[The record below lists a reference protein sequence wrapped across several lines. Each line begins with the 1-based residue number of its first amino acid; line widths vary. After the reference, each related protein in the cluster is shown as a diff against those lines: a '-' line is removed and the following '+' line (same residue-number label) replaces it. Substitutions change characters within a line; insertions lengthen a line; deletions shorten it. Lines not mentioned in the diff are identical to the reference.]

1 MVCSCKVEK
10 CSAYLKALRENG
22 AVVNTAIAI
31 GVAEGI
37 IRSKDSNLLAASGG
51 HIALTKSWSKHLLER
66 MGFVKRRVSTKAK
79 LTLASTKAKLTLAI
93 LRL

>member
-1 MVCSCKVEK
+1 MVTLPILYK
-10 CSAYLKALRENG
+10 L
-22 AVVNTAIAI
+22 I
-31 GVAEGI
+31 GHF
-37 IRSKDSNLLAASGG
+37 LQCSGG

-66 MGFVKRRVSTKAK
+66 MGLVKRRVSTKAK